1 MLVNKTSAIKKFYS
15 RRIAMSPTNRH
26 CATLTGLILLG
37 AGALST
43 TGALASAPDNSLGV
57 SYVKADLSQPAS
69 AESLYKR
76 IQFAARTVCH
86 EPNPHE
92 LSRFAN
98 YRLCVATA
106 VDAAVAQV
114 DATALTAL
122 HRSKT
127 QRSAAG

>member
-1 MLVNKTSAIKKFYS
+1 
-15 RRIAMSPTNRH
+15 MSPTNRH
-26 CATLTGLILLG
+26 RGTLTGLIVLG
-37 AGALST
+37 AAAFNT
-43 TGALASAPDNSLGV
+43 TGALASASENSLGV

-98 YRLCVATA
+98 YRLCVEKA
-106 VDAAVAQV
+106 VDAAVTQV

-127 QRSAAG
+127 QRSAAS

>member
-1 MLVNKTSAIKKFYS
+1 
-15 RRIAMSPTNRH
+15 MSPTNRH
-26 CATLTGLILLG
+26 RGTLTGLILLG
-37 AGALST
+37 TAALTT
-43 TGALASAPDNSLGV
+43 TGVFASTPRNSLSV

-76 IQFAARTVCH
+76 IQFAARSVCH

-98 YRLCVATA
+98 YRLCYEKA
-106 VDAAVAQV
+106 VDEAVAQV
-114 DATALTAL
+114 DASALTAL
-122 HRSKT
+122 HHSRT